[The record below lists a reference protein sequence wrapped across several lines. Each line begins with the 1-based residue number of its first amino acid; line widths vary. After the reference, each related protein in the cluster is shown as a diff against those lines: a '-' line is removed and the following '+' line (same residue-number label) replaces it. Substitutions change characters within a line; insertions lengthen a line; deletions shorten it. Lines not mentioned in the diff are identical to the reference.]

1 MIQIRKES
9 IREMAFLHENTM
21 FGLYFLD
28 NMVSLQDLKNGLNY
42 VCFIIANY
50 LLVL

>member
-28 NMVSLQDLKNGLNY
+28 NMVSLQDLKKEWTELCMFYNS
-42 VCFIIANY
+42 
-50 LLVL
+50 

>member
-28 NMVSLQDLKNGLNY
+28 TMVSLQDLKKEWTELCMFYNS
-42 VCFIIANY
+42 
-50 LLVL
+50 